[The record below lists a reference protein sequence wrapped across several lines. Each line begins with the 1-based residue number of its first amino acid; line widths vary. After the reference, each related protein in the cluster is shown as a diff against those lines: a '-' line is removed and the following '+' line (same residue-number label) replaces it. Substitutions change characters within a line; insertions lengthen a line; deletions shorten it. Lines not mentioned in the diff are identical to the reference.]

1 MSVASSMGLGDLHD
15 LADVEDLLKAQP
27 DPKAAVPPQTKK
39 QQQEVMDDGR
49 ILFQMDLW
57 CSDLLLTVLE
67 LDDKGDIVP
76 TAAGANPLSPPGKEA
91 SIIDGSS
98 RYL

>member
-1 MSVASSMGLGDLHD
+1 MSVASSMGLADLHD

-39 QQQEVMDDGR
+39 QQQEVDDGR
-49 ILFQMDLW
+49 ILFLMDLW

-76 TAAGANPLSPPGKEA
+76 TAAGANPLSPPGKIT
-91 SIIDGSS
+91 SLTQGS
-98 RYL
+98 R